1 MISDNPKL
9 IAALLQKT
17 KELMTRLEQTPSQTQ
32 WFKDLL
38 IGILMATI
46 REIEHLELGFTHST
60 PMVSW
65 ACRNALELGIITE
78 FVLSK
83 RQNAD
88 DFSNDALIDGFE
100 MFSAIS
106 EWMKHRKPDAPIP
119 QPVLDTIANLKQA
132 IVKENVKR
140 TGHLQMSLM
149 AKDGAHRE
157 EYKHMN
163 RVTSKLVHPTGFS
176 IMTDFDKDELEFLR
190 PGLHDNGFRYVLQ
203 IYNAINDYVGK
214 QGLEPPTE

>member
-9 IAALLQKT
+9 TDTILQKT
-17 KELMTRLEQTPSQTQ
+17 KELMARLEKTPSQTQ

-46 REIEHLELGFTHST
+46 REIEHLELGFKHST

-65 ACRNALELGIITE
+65 ACRNSLELAIITD

-83 RQNAD
+83 LQNAN

-100 MFSAIS
+100 MFSAIG
-106 EWMKHRKPDAPIP
+106 EWMKHRKLDVPIP
-119 QPVLDTIANLKQA
+119 EPILQTIANLEQA
-132 IVKENVKR
+132 IAKENVKQ
-140 TGHLQMSLM
+140 TGHLRMPSM
-149 AKDGAHRE
+149 AKDGAYEE
-157 EYKHMN
+157 EYKQMN

-203 IYNAINDYVGK
+203 IYNAITNYVGK
-214 QGLEPPTE
+214 HGLEPPTN